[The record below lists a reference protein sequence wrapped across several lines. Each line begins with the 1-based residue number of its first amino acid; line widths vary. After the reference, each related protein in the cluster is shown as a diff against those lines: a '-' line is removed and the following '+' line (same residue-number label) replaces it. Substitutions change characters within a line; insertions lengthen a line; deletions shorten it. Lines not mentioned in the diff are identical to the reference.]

1 MSVNIRFSRKA
12 WVVDISE
19 YVDGKRQR
27 TIKRFGA
34 GAKAKAAAEAY
45 AAEVA
50 PQAKAGKFWERQEAT
65 FRDMWALYEAH
76 VLASP
81 DLRPSTI
88 ADYRAIGRLYLLP
101 QLGDRLLNEIDKTA
115 VLDMKATLQGT
126 AGAKAAGREGSGK
139 PLSARS
145 VAKVL
150 ILGGSIWR
158 HGRDHYRIASN
169 PFADVKKP
177 RAAKRVP
184 YILDP
189 AEIAR
194 LRAALDIPF
203 ERLLIELSLVTG
215 MRSGEVRGLT
225 WDAVDLDGKR
235 LFIDSQANRRGDE
248 AATKTESSIRP
259 IQIPAYL
266 IPELKRWKLACPL
279 TARGLVFPGEP
290 NAQGERNPIDADI
303 LLRNIL
309 RRALRRAGLPALRF
323 HDLRHMAGT
332 LMHEA
337 GVPLKRAQ
345 EILGHASERTT
356 LAIYTHSMRRT
367 HDDSA
372 DKIAALAG
380 LSAPLTD
387 SGNIRDTHD
396 AVESREAAVGNI
408 RDTNGPVESQEAG
421 VSDCFIGS
429 PGRIRTADQ
438 RINSPSLYH

>member
-1 MSVNIRFSRKA
+1 MSVNVRYSRKA
-12 WVVDISE
+12 WVVDVSE
-19 YVDGKRQR
+19 YVNGKRLR

-45 AAEVA
+45 AEEIA
-50 PQAKAGKFWERQEAT
+50 PQAKGGKYWERQSWT
-65 FRDMWALYEAH
+65 FADLWDKFTTHELS
-76 VLASP
+76 SP
-81 DLRPSTI
+81 DLRPSTV
-88 ADYRAIGRLYLLP
+88 ADYKALGRLYLVP
-101 QLGDRLLNEIDKTA
+101 CLGDRLLSEIDTETIM
-115 VLDMKATLQGT
+115 DMKTKLQAT
-126 AGAKAAGREGSGK
+126 AGSKAAGKEGSGK
-139 PLSARS
+139 PLSPRS
-145 VAKVL
+145 VAKIL
-150 ILGGSIWR
+150 ILGGSVWR
-158 HGRDHYRIASN
+158 YGRRIKMVDGS
-169 PFADVKKP
+169 PFADVRKP
-177 RAAKRVP
+177 RAAKREP
-184 YILDP
+184 YILDA

-194 LRAALDIPF
+194 LRAALEVPA
-203 ERLLIELSLVTG
+203 ERLLIELTLTTG

-225 WDAVDLDGKR
+225 WDSIDLDG
-235 LFIDSQANRRGDE
+235 QANRRGE
-248 AATKTESSIRP
+248 EVATKTETSVRP
-259 IQIPAYL
+259 IPIPAYL
-266 IPELKRWKLACPL
+266 VPELKRWKLACPI

-309 RRALRRAGLPALRF
+309 RRALRKAGLPPLRF

-372 DKIAALAG
+372 DKIAVLAG
-380 LSAPLTD
+380 LVPAEDL
-387 SGNIRDTHD
+387 GNKRETTGS
-396 AVESREAAVGNI
+396 VEHEEA
-408 RDTNGPVESQEAG
+408 EL
-421 VSDCFIGS
+421 SDCLFGS

>member
-1 MSVNIRFSRKA
+1 MSVKVRYSRKA
-12 WVVDISE
+12 WIVDISE

-27 TIKRFGA
+27 TIKQFGA
-34 GAKAKAAAEAY
+34 GAKAKAEAQSYAETI
-45 AAEVA
+45 A
-50 PQAKAGKFWERQEAT
+50 PQARSGTFWERQGAT
-65 FRDMWALYEAH
+65 FSHMWSQYEAH
-76 VLASP
+76 VLGSP
-81 DLRPSTI
+81 DLRPSTK

-101 QLGDRLLNEIDKTA
+101 HLGHRLLDDIDKKT
-115 VLDMKATLQGT
+115 VLDMKAALQATPGS
-126 AGAKAAGREGSGK
+126 KAAGEEGSGK

-150 ILGGSIWR
+150 ILGGSVWR
-158 HGRDHYRIASN
+158 HSRDHYKIATN

-177 RAAKRVP
+177 RAAKRSP
-184 YILDP
+184 YILD
-189 AEIAR
+189 AGEIAR
-194 LRAALDIPF
+194 LRPALDVPF
-203 ERLLIELSLVTG
+203 ERLLIELTLTTG

-225 WDAVDLDGKR
+225 WDSIDLEGKR
-235 LFIDSQANRRGDE
+235 LFIERQANMRGED
-248 AATKTESSIRP
+248 AATKTEASVRP
-259 IQIPAYL
+259 IPMPAYL
-266 IPELKRWKLACPL
+266 IPELKRWKMACPI

-290 NAQGERNPIDADI
+290 NARGERNPIDADI
-303 LLRNIL
+303 LLRRIL
-309 RRALRRAGLPALRF
+309 RRALGRAGLPPLRF

-356 LAIYTHSMRRT
+356 LSIYTHSMRRT

-380 LSAPLTD
+380 LS
-387 SGNIRDTHD
+387 SI
-396 AVESREAAVGNI
+396 VVGNI
-408 RDTNGPVESQEAG
+408 RETIGSVEHENAEL
-421 VSDCFIGS
+421 SDCFDGS

>member
-1 MSVNIRFSRKA
+1 MSVKVRYSRKA
-12 WVVDISE
+12 WIVDISE
-19 YVDGKRQR
+19 YVNGKRQR

-34 GAKAKAAAEAY
+34 GSKAKSAAEAY
-45 AAEVA
+45 AEEIA

-65 FRDMWALYEAH
+65 FRDMWAQYERH

-81 DLRPSTI
+81 DLRPSTA

-101 QLGDRLLNEIDKTA
+101 HLGDCLLNDIDKKA
-115 VLDMKATLQGT
+115 ILDMKASLQGSP
-126 AGAKAAGREGSGK
+126 GAKAAGAEGSGK
-139 PLSARS
+139 PLSSRS

-150 ILGGSIWR
+150 ILGGSVWR
-158 HGRDHYRIASN
+158 HGRDHYKIATN

-177 RAAKRVP
+177 RAAKREP
-184 YILDP
+184 YILDA
-189 AEIAR
+189 AEIAK
-194 LRAALDIPF
+194 LRAALDVPA
-203 ERLLIELSLVTG
+203 ERLLIELTLTTG

-225 WDAVDLDGKR
+225 WDSIDLDGKR
-235 LFIDSQANRRGDE
+235 LFIERQANRRGE
-248 AATKTESSIRP
+248 AAATKTESSVRP
-259 IQIPAYL
+259 IPIPAYL
-266 IPELKRWKLACPL
+266 IPELKRWKLACPI

-290 NAQGERNPIDADI
+290 NAKGERHPIDADI

-356 LAIYTHSMRRT
+356 LSIYTHSMRRT

-380 LSAPLTD
+380 LAPPVGDVGYIRETND
-387 SGNIRDTHD
+387 S
-396 AVESREAAVGNI
+396 VESKEVA
-408 RDTNGPVESQEAG
+408 

>member
-1 MSVNIRFSRKA
+1 MSVNVRFWRGA
-12 WVVDISE
+12 WVVDLSTKIA
-19 YVDGKRQR
+19 GKRQR
-27 TIKRFGA
+27 SIKTFGP
-34 GAKAKAAAEAY
+34 GAKAKAAAQAY
-45 AAEVA
+45 AEEIA
-50 PQAKAGKFWERQEAT
+50 PQAKAGKFWERQSAT
-65 FRDMWALYEAH
+65 FRDMWAQYETH

-81 DLRPSTI
+81 DLRPSTT

-101 QLGDRLLNEIDKTA
+101 HLGDRLLNDIDKTA
-115 VLDMKATLQGT
+115 ILDMKATLQGSP
-126 AGAKAAGREGSGK
+126 GAKAAGAEGSGK

-150 ILGGSIWR
+150 ILGGSVWR
-158 HGRDHYRIASN
+158 HGRDHYKIATN

-177 RAAKRVP
+177 RAAKRIP

-189 AEIAR
+189 AEIAQ
-194 LRAALDIPF
+194 LRAALDVPF
-203 ERLLIELSLVTG
+203 ERLLIELTLMTG

-225 WDAVDLDGKR
+225 WDAVDLAGKR
-235 LFIDSQANRRGDE
+235 LFIESQANRRGEE
-248 AATKTESSIRP
+248 AETKTENSIRP

-266 IPELKRWKLACPL
+266 IPELKRWKLACPV
-279 TARGLVFPGEP
+279 TDRGLVFPGEP
-290 NAQGERNPIDADI
+290 NAQGERHPIDADV

-309 RRALRRAGLPALRF
+309 RRALRRAGLPPLRF

-380 LSAPLTD
+380 LSAPLGD
-387 SGNIRDTHD
+387 LGNIRETIDS
-396 AVESREAAVGNI
+396 VEREG
-408 RDTNGPVESQEAG
+408 TEL
-421 VSDCFIGS
+421 SDCIIGS

>member
-1 MSVNIRFSRKA
+1 MSVNVRYSRGV
-12 WVVDISE
+12 WVCDISTRIA
-19 YVDGKRQR
+19 GKRQR
-27 TIKRFGA
+27 SIKAFGA
-34 GAKAKAAAEAY
+34 GSKAKAAAQAY
-45 AAEVA
+45 AEEIA
-50 PQAKAGKFWERQEAT
+50 PQAKTGKYWERQEAT
-65 FRDMWALYEAH
+65 FRDMWAQYEMH

-81 DLRPSTI
+81 DLRPSTA

-101 QLGDRLLNEIDKTA
+101 HLGERLLNDIDKTA
-115 VLDMKATLQGT
+115 ILDMKAALQS
-126 AGAKAAGREGSGK
+126 APGAKAAGEEGSGK
-139 PLSARS
+139 PLSPRS

-150 ILGGSIWR
+150 ILGGSVWR
-158 HGRDHYRIASN
+158 HGRDHYKIATN

-177 RAAKRVP
+177 RAAKRQP
-184 YILDP
+184 YILD
-189 AEIAR
+189 AGEIAK
-194 LRAALDIPF
+194 LRAALDVPV
-203 ERLLIELSLVTG
+203 ERLLIELTLTTG
-215 MRSGEVRGLT
+215 LRSGEVRGLT
-225 WDAVDLDGKR
+225 WDSVDLEGKR
-235 LFIDSQANRRGDE
+235 LFIERQANRRGEE
-248 AATKTESSIRP
+248 AATKTETSVRP
-259 IQIPAYL
+259 IPVPAYL

-309 RRALRRAGLPALRF
+309 RRALRRAGLPPLRF

-380 LSAPLTD
+380 LSAPPSDLGNNWETID
-387 SGNIRDTHD
+387 SI
-396 AVESREAAVGNI
+396 
-408 RDTNGPVESQEAG
+408 ESQEVG
-421 VSDCFIGS
+421 VSDCFTGS

-438 RINSPSLYH
+438 